1 MPKANQGLA
10 RGLARQSLKE
20 ERKAVTD
27 YSNRADQA
35 KDTKLKGIFQHAI
48 PEEREHARLFGKYLR
63 RGH

>member
-20 ERKAVTD
+20 ERKAIAD

-35 KDTKLKGIFQHAI
+35 KDPEIKGIFKHAI
-48 PEEREHARLFGKYLR
+48 PEEREHARLFRKYLR
-63 RGH
+63 